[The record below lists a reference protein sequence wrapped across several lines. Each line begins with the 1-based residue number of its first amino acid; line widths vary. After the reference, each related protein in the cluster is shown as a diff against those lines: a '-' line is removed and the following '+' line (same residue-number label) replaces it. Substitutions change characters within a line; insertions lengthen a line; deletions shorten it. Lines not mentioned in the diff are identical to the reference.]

1 MTSEKTE
8 AKNNMNVLS
17 KMNEPPK
24 PENPSRTNIH
34 KVTKTIVTST
44 DIYKPVGPF
53 SQAILANQ
61 TLYVSGLLG
70 MDPQGQ
76 LVCGGAEAQ
85 TRQALENLK
94 RVLDA
99 GGASLE
105 SVVKTSI
112 LLARMGDFQVVN
124 QVYAEYFP
132 KDCPAR
138 ATFQVGKLPLD
149 AAVEIEAIA
158 LSGDLVVAE
167 AGPCPCARV

>member
-1 MTSEKTE
+1 
-8 AKNNMNVLS
+8 
-17 KMNEPPK
+17 
-24 PENPSRTNIH
+24 
-34 KVTKTIVTST
+34 
-44 DIYKPVGPF
+44 
-53 SQAILANQ
+53 
-61 TLYVSGLLG
+61 

-124 QVYAEYFP
+124 QVYAECKYFYGLTLLRHSSP
-132 KDCPAR
+132 SSFLP
-138 ATFQVGKLPLD
+138 FPSYVGVGSNLT
-149 AAVEIEAIA
+149 
-158 LSGDLVVAE
+158 G
-167 AGPCPCARV
+167 CR